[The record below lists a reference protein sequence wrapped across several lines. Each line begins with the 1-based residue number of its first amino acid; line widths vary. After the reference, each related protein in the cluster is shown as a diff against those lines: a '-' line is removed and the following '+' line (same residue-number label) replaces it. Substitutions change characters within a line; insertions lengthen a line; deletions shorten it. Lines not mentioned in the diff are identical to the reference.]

1 MPTIQQ
7 KVICVTCPKGC
18 TLQVTRD
25 GQTVL
30 NVENG
35 CKRGHE
41 YAKQE
46 LTDPRRMVAS
56 SVMLKGGLHPLLPV
70 YTSAPFPKPR
80 IPELLK
86 LLRGVQVNTPV
97 KMDEIILANALNTG
111 INIHASREMLT
122 LKNSNSFYRR
132 KGF

>member
-1 MPTIQQ
+1 MPTQME
-7 KVICVTCPKGC
+7 KVICTTCPKGC
-18 TLQVTRD
+18 TLEVTRD
-25 GQTVL
+25 GETVVSIL
-30 NVENG
+30 NG

-56 SVMLKGGLHPLLPV
+56 TVSISGGLHPLMPV

-86 LLRGVQVNTPV
+86 VLRSVQLKAPV
-97 KMDEIILANALNTG
+97 KMGEVVVTDVLGTG
-111 INIHASREMLT
+111 INVIASRTIE
-122 LKNSNSFYRR
+122 
-132 KGF
+132 

>member
-1 MPTIQQ
+1 MTTTTQ
-7 KVICVTCPKGC
+7 KVICVNCPKGC
-18 TLQVTRD
+18 TLEVTKD
-25 GQTVL
+25 GETVVSIL
-30 NVENG
+30 NG

-56 SVMLKGGLHPLLPV
+56 SVRISGGIHPLLPV

-86 LLRGVQVNTPV
+86 ALREVEISAPV
-97 KMDEIILANALNTG
+97 KMEQPILENVLGTG
-111 INIHASREMLT
+111 INVLASREM
-122 LKNSNSFYRR
+122 K
-132 KGF
+132 KVE

>member
-1 MPTIQQ
+1 MTIISE
-7 KVICVTCPKGC
+7 KLICVTCPKGC
-18 TLQVTRD
+18 TLEVNKD
-25 GQTVL
+25 GQTV
-30 NVENG
+30 VSVVNG

-56 SVMLKGGLHPLLPV
+56 SVRIHGALHPLLPV

-86 LLRGVQVNTPV
+86 LLRQVVVSAPV
-97 KMDEIILANALNTG
+97 ELNQAIIEDVFGTG
-111 INIHASREMLT
+111 INIHASRRMDV
-122 LKNSNSFYRR
+122 SH
-132 KGF
+132 

>member
-1 MPTIQQ
+1 MPTITE
-7 KVICVTCPKGC
+7 KVICTTCPKGC
-18 TLQVTRD
+18 TLEVTRD
-25 GQTVL
+25 GETIISIL
-30 NVENG
+30 NG

-56 SVMLKGGLHPLLPV
+56 TVRIQGAIHPLMPV

-86 LLRGVQVNTPV
+86 LLRSVQLQAPV
-97 KMDEIILANALNTG
+97 TMDQVVLDNVLGTG
-111 INIHASREMLT
+111 ISVHASRGMKKE
-122 LKNSNSFYRR
+122 
-132 KGF
+132 